1 MLGQVFGDQNVRR
14 FSLFLM
20 IVALAGLAR
29 PAVADEDRFYLDF
42 DLPSANQV
50 STQSFAL
57 SPAGAS
63 NTSGSLEGFGLSMG
77 YALPRE
83 RGEWR
88 IAAGLSHQSPF
99 ALQGPSASE
108 LATLRGNKSETDTTA
123 MVSLLYAFNLG
134 EEGLFGMN
142 MQPYLGGGIGLTRR
156 PGEVAPSGTADL
168 SAEEADRERY
178 NLSWGLTAGVNMPLA
193 SNLNLSLAYRYVG
206 QGENDRATLDREAG
220 DPDSDLHSHDLML
233 IFGVSF

>member
-1 MLGQVFGDQNVRR
+1 
-14 FSLFLM
+14 M
-20 IVALAGLAR
+20 IVALVGVAR
-29 PAVADEDRFYLDF
+29 PAVADEERFYLDF
-42 DLPSANQV
+42 DLPSVNP
-50 STQSFAL
+50 SSSYGFAL
-57 SPAGAS
+57 GPAGTAGAG
-63 NTSGSLEGFGLSMG
+63 GSPEGFGLSMG

-83 RGEWR
+83 SGEWR

-108 LATLRGNKSETDTTA
+108 LAALRGSKSETDTTA
-123 MVSLLYAFNLG
+123 MVSLLYAFDLG
-134 EEGLFGMN
+134 EEGLLGMN

-156 PGEVAPSGTADL
+156 PGDAVASGTASL

-220 DPDSDLHSHDLML
+220 DPDAGLHSHDLML

>member
-1 MLGQVFGDQNVRR
+1 MRR
-14 FSLFLM
+14 INLFL
-20 IVALAGLAR
+20 ITVALVGFAR

-42 DLPSANQV
+42 DLPSANQ
-50 STQSFAL
+50 SSSYSFAL
-57 SPAGAS
+57 GPAGTAGAG
-63 NTSGSLEGFGLSMG
+63 GSLEGFGLSMG

-83 RGEWR
+83 SGEWR

-108 LATLRGNKSETDTTA
+108 LAALRGSKSETDTTA
-123 MVSLLYAFNLG
+123 MVSLLYAFDLG
-134 EEGLFGMN
+134 EGGLLGMN

-156 PGEVAPSGTADL
+156 PGDAVATGTASL

-178 NLSWGLTAGVNMPLA
+178 NRSWGLTAGVNMPLA

-220 DPDSDLHSHDLML
+220 DPDSGLHSHDLML